1 MIKAKYP
8 LFSTTKDVEAP
19 QAVQMAVWKYLNRNN
34 FNLVPVETWKV
45 VKTTSHFTDHLI
57 YKVEAK
63 GNYFVFLTDK
73 DNIIL
78 SQGAQ
83 WTEKQNQNVYFSI
96 AEKIEKELIAKGR
109 L

>member
-8 LFSTTKDVEAP
+8 LFSTTKNVEAP
-19 QAVQMAVWKYLNRNN
+19 QAVQMAVWKYLNKNN

-63 GNYFVFLTDK
+63 GNYFVFLLDK

-78 SQGAQ
+78 SQSAQ
-83 WTEKQNQNVYFSI
+83 WTEKQNQDVYLSI
-96 AEKIEKELIAKGR
+96 ANSIEKELIARGR

>member
-8 LFSTTKDVEAP
+8 LFTTKDNEAP
-19 QAVQMAVWKYLNRNN
+19 QAVQMAVWKYLNRNS
-34 FNLVPVETWKV
+34 FNLVPVESWKV
-45 VKTTSHFTDHLI
+45 VKSTSHFTDHLI

-63 GNYFVFLTDK
+63 GNWFVFLTDK
-73 DNIIL
+73 QNRIL
-78 SQGAQ
+78 SQSAQ
-83 WTEKQNQNVYFSI
+83 WTEKQNQKVYFSL